1 MRKRLWGS
9 LGCSRPFFGQFVPG
23 KRDISPAK
31 SETGSER
38 ASQRG
43 VRGRAFNHKA
53 ASVSGSFAIQA
64 SKPAVVK
71 SVGRAHSREGV
82 RETRGGSCMLR
93 GWRRHKRMEGVR
105 EAPLPL
111 GYKRRTRREKKKCH
125 HAQRRNRECKIWK
138 MGRAAWREGRGGMA
152 VRGNVCFYPTCLLLV
167 LKTGAWHRHFKWMKV
182 TVRVT

>member
-64 SKPAVVK
+64 RKPAVVK
-71 SVGRAHSREGV
+71 SVSRTHSRDGV
-82 RETRGGSCMLR
+82 RETRGRSCMLR
-93 GWRRHKRMEGVR
+93 GWRRRGR
-105 EAPLPL
+105 LL
-111 GYKRRTRREKKKCH
+111 CH
-125 HAQRRNRECKIWK
+125 L
-138 MGRAAWREGRGGMA
+138 GRGGERRRNAIMRSDETANARYGRWAVKGGRKGKMA
-152 VRGNVCFYPTCLLLV
+152 FVSPLLASSSKLGHG
-167 LKTGAWHRHFKWMKV
+167 TDTSNG
-182 TVRVT
+182 